1 MSGDRGMP
9 STINGVIDD
18 LFDIQDGREA
28 GDHEDG
34 DEETPVGVV
43 LRVHVQPGAG
53 RSAATGRYG
62 DALKV
67 RVAAP
72 PEGGRANQ
80 ATIALIASL
89 FGLKDNQ
96 VQLVGGESSRSKRLR
111 IDGILLSELRRL
123 LTEAVTT
130 GNARP
135 GPGVGR
141 SAH

>member
-1 MSGDRGMP
+1 
-9 STINGVIDD
+9 VVDD
-18 LFDIQDGREA
+18 LFDIQDGGEA
-28 GDHEDG
+28 GDQADG
-34 DEETPVGVV
+34 DGDAPVTVV
-43 LRVHVQPGAG
+43 LRIHVQPGAG

-62 DALKV
+62 DALKI

-80 ATIALIASL
+80 ASVALIASL
-89 FGLKDNQ
+89 FGVKESQ
-96 VQLVGGESSRSKRLR
+96 VELVGGQSSRAKRVR
-111 IDGILLSELRRL
+111 IEGVHLPELRRL
-123 LTEAVTT
+123 LTEAVST

>member
-1 MSGDRGMP
+1 MT
-9 STINGVIDD
+9 STINVVVDD
-18 LFDIQDGREA
+18 LFDIQDA
-28 GDHEDG
+28 GDAGAPPDG
-34 DEETPVGVV
+34 EGETPATVV

-62 DALKV
+62 DALKI

-89 FGLKDNQ
+89 LGVKERQ
-96 VQLVGGESSRSKRLR
+96 VELVGGQSSRAKRLR
-111 IDGILLSELRRL
+111 VEGVHLAELRRL

>member
-1 MSGDRGMP
+1 MP
-9 STINGVIDD
+9 STINVVVDD
-18 LFDIQDGREA
+18 LFDIQDA
-28 GDHEDG
+28 GGAGEDADDDG
-34 DEETPVGVV
+34 DTPVTVV

-62 DALKV
+62 DALKI

-89 FGLKDNQ
+89 LG
-96 VQLVGGESSRSKRLR
+96 VPERHVELVSGQSSRAKRLR
-111 IDGILLSELRRL
+111 IEGVHVSELRRL

>member
-1 MSGDRGMP
+1 MP
-9 STINGVIDD
+9 STINGVVDD
-18 LFDIQDGREA
+18 LFDIEGGGNTAEHTDS
-28 GDHEDG
+28 
-34 DEETPVGVV
+34 DEETPVTVI

-67 RVAAP
+67 RVAAA

-80 ATIALIASL
+80 ATASL
-89 FGLKDNQ
+89 VASLLGVSDRQ
-96 VQLVGGESSRSKRLR
+96 VELVSGQSSRSKRLR
-111 IDGILLSELRRL
+111 VEGVHLSELRRL
-123 LTEAVTT
+123 LTEAVAS

>member
-1 MSGDRGMP
+1 MA

-18 LFDIQDGREA
+18 LFDIQGGGEG
-28 GDHEDG
+28 GDQPEGD
-34 DEETPVGVV
+34 DEEPVTVV

-67 RVAAP
+67 RVAAA

-80 ATIALIASL
+80 ATIALVASL
-89 FGLKDNQ
+89 VGVKDNQ
-96 VQLVGGESSRSKRLR
+96 VELVGGQSSRSKRLR
-111 IDGILLSELRRL
+111 ITGVHLSELRRL
-123 LTEAVTT
+123 LNEAVTS

>member
-1 MSGDRGMP
+1 MP
-9 STINGVIDD
+9 STINGVVDD
-18 LFDIQDGREA
+18 LFDIQDG
-28 GDHEDG
+28 GDAKGGDADEDA
-34 DEETPVGVV
+34 PVTVV

-62 DALKV
+62 DALKI

-80 ATIALIASL
+80 ATVALIASL
-89 FGLKDNQ
+89 VGVKEAQ
-96 VQLVGGESSRSKRLR
+96 VTLVSGQASRSKRLR
-111 IDGILLSELRRL
+111 VEGIHLPELRRL
-123 LTEAVTT
+123 LNEAVTT

>member
-1 MSGDRGMP
+1 MP
-9 STINGVIDD
+9 STINGVVDD
-18 LFDIQDGREA
+18 LFDIQDGGEGAPQPDGAEEA
-28 GDHEDG
+28 
-34 DEETPVGVV
+34 PVTVI

-53 RSAATGRYG
+53 RSAPTGKYG

-80 ATIALIASL
+80 ATVALIASL
-89 FGLKDNQ
+89 AGVKESQ
-96 VQLVGGESSRSKRLR
+96 VELVSGQSSRSKRLR
-111 IDGILLSELRRL
+111 IDGILVSELRRL
-123 LTEAVTT
+123 LTEAVTS
-130 GNARP
+130 GNAGP

>member
-1 MSGDRGMP
+1 VSAGRGMG
-9 STINGVIDD
+9 STINGVVDD
-18 LFDIQDGREA
+18 LFDIQTPA
-28 GDHEDG
+28 PPSDG
-34 DEETPVGVV
+34 DTEAPVTIV

-89 FGLKDNQ
+89 LGVKEAQ
-96 VQLVGGESSRSKRLR
+96 VEVVSGPSSRAKRLR
-111 IDGILLSELRRL
+111 VDGVMLSEVRRL
-123 LTEAVTT
+123 LDEAVAS
-130 GNARP
+130 GNAGQ

-141 SAH
+141 TAH

>member
-1 MSGDRGMP
+1 MG
-9 STINGVIDD
+9 STINGVVDD
-18 LFDIQDGREA
+18 LFDIQTPA
-28 GDHEDG
+28 PPSDG
-34 DEETPVGVV
+34 DEEAPATIV

-80 ATIALIASL
+80 ATIALVASL
-89 FGLKDNQ
+89 LGVKEVQ
-96 VQLVGGESSRSKRLR
+96 VEVVGGPSSRAKRLR
-111 IDGILLSELRRL
+111 VDGVMLSEVRRL
-123 LTEAVTT
+123 LDEAVAS
-130 GNARP
+130 GNAGQ

-141 SAH
+141 TAH